1 MNRLLNIKH
10 LKALINSVSYV
21 ELKTFPLHQIQLP
34 SKQNPSSKIN
44 TDYHKLSYKTKI
56 LSLEHNKILVQ
67 RM

>member
-1 MNRLLNIKH
+1 
-10 LKALINSVSYV
+10 VSYV